1 MGCEWDLTAMV
12 QTILS
17 ALAPIV
23 FTLLL
28 GFVAAWRH
36 DFGPKEASV
45 LNRMVLLYAVPL
57 ALFVGTVGTPRADL
71 VQDIAFVVAIFVA
84 IVGLYALVF
93 LLFHF
98 VFRFSLSESV
108 LAALTASAPAV
119 PFMGPAIL
127 GDLFGKASAVT
138 IAIAALIINLI
149 VVPITILGL
158 ALGRTSIGTTAPPT
172 TRHSV
177 FAEKLLETVKE
188 PIVWAPV
195 LAFVLVL
202 CNVRIPS
209 IVDHGLSLLGQATSG
224 VALFASGIMLAAYKI
239 KIDWSS
245 IIVGVVEEHRS
256 ACAGSGRPALAR
268 LRRPHRPRGGA
279 DDGHPSYADRDR
291 ACRPIPCVG
300 SARLLCPISQRDWF
314 DIHNGSF
321 HRPDTVS
328 DAAEGDSP

>member
-1 MGCEWDLTAMV
+1 MV

-23 FTLLL
+23 FTLLF

-71 VQDIAFVVAIFVA
+71 VQDITLVVALFAA

-158 ALGRTSIGTTAPPT
+158 ALGKTPIGTPAPST

-188 PIVWAPV
+188 PIVWAPL

-209 IVDHGLSLLGQATSG
+209 IVDHGLSLLGQATGG
-224 VALFASGIMLAAYKI
+224 VALFASGMLVAYKI
-239 KIDWSS
+239 AIDLTALSLAFLKNL
-245 IIVGVVEEHRS
+245 VQ
-256 ACAGSGRPALAR
+256 PALVLVG
-268 LRRPHRPRGGA
+268 LRSLGYGA
-279 DDGHPSYADRDR
+279 PIVPEAVLTTAIPVMPIVIVLAVQYHVRETR
-291 ACRPIPCVG
+291 ASSALFLSVIG
-300 SARLLCPISQRDWF
+300 SIFTIAVFIALTQ
-314 DIHNGSF
+314 
-321 HRPDTVS
+321 
-328 DAAEGDSP
+328 

>member
-1 MGCEWDLTAMV
+1 MYGTKLRQIGSDRSFRRQPYRSPPSHRLHRIDCSSNSIILPTGYELGLTAMV
-12 QTILS
+12 RTILS

-57 ALFVGTVGTPRADL
+57 ALFVGTVGTSRADL
-71 VQDIAFVVAIFVA
+71 VQDVALVVAIFTA

-93 LLFHF
+93 LLLRL

-158 ALGRTSIGTTAPPT
+158 ALGRTPIGT
-172 TRHSV
+172 TRHSA
-177 FAEKLLETVKE
+177 FAEK
-188 PIVWAPV
+188 ARGNGQR
-195 LAFVLVL
+195 AD
-202 CNVRIPS
+202 C
-209 IVDHGLSLLGQATSG
+209 LGP
-224 VALFASGIMLAAYKI
+224 
-239 KIDWSS
+239 
-245 IIVGVVEEHRS
+245 R
-256 ACAGSGRPALAR
+256 AR
-268 LRRPHRPRGGA
+268 FRARAVQCPHPLN
-279 DDGHPSYADRDR
+279 
-291 ACRPIPCVG
+291 C
-300 SARLLCPISQRDWF
+300 
-314 DIHNGSF
+314 
-321 HRPDTVS
+321 
-328 DAAEGDSP
+328 

>member
-1 MGCEWDLTAMV
+1 MV
-12 QTILS
+12 QTVLS

-84 IVGLYALVF
+84 MVGLYALVF

-149 VVPITILGL
+149 IVPITVLGL
-158 ALGRTSIGTTAPPT
+158 ALGKTPIGTTGSPT
-172 TRHSV
+172 TRHSA
-177 FAEKLLETVKE
+177 FTEKLLETIKE
-188 PIVWAPV
+188 PIVWA
-195 LAFVLVL
+195 L
-202 CNVRIPS
+202 C
-209 IVDHGLSLLGQATSG
+209 SLLCSCCA
-224 VALFASGIMLAAYKI
+224 M
-239 KIDWSS
+239 
-245 IIVGVVEEHRS
+245 S
-256 ACAGSGRPALAR
+256 AFPQ
-268 LRRPHRPRGGA
+268 
-279 DDGHPSYADRDR
+279 
-291 ACRPIPCVG
+291 
-300 SARLLCPISQRDWF
+300 LL
-314 DIHNGSF
+314 
-321 HRPDTVS
+321 
-328 DAAEGDSP
+328 

>member
-1 MGCEWDLTAMV
+1 MA

-28 GFVAAWRH
+28 GFVAAWRR

-45 LNRMVLLYAVPL
+45 LNHMVLLYAVPL
-57 ALFVGTVGTPRADL
+57 ALFVGTVGTPRAAL
-71 VQDIAFVVAIFVA
+71 IQDIALVVAIFAA

-93 LLFHF
+93 LLFRF

-119 PFMGPAIL
+119 PFMGPVIL
-127 GDLFGKASAVT
+127 GDLFGEASAVT
-138 IAIAALIINLI
+138 IAIAAMIINLI

-158 ALGRTSIGTTAPPT
+158 EVGRTRIGTTAPPT
-172 TRHSV
+172 RRHSA
-177 FAEKLLETVKE
+177 FAGKLKETVKA
-188 PIVWAPV
+188 PIVWAPM

-209 IVDHGLSLLGQATSG
+209 IVDHGLSLLGQATG

-239 KIDWSS
+239 QIDLAAISLALLKN
-245 IIVGVVEEHRS
+245 VVQ
-256 ACAGSGRPALAR
+256 PALV
-268 LRRPHRPRGGA
+268 LGGLLSLNYGA
-279 DDGHPSYADRDR
+279 PTVPESVLTTAIPVM
-291 ACRPIPCVG
+291 PIVIVFAVQYRVLEAAASSALFFSVIG
-300 SARLLCPISQRDWF
+300 SMFTMGGFIALTQ
-314 DIHNGSF
+314 
-321 HRPDTVS
+321 
-328 DAAEGDSP
+328 

>member
-1 MGCEWDLTAMV
+1 MV

-57 ALFVGTVGTPRADL
+57 ALFVGTVGTSRADL

-84 IVGLYALVF
+84 IVGFYVLVF
-93 LLFHF
+93 VLFNF

-108 LAALTASAPAV
+108 LAALTASSPAV

-127 GDLFGKASAVT
+127 GDLFGKTSAVT
-138 IAIAALIINLI
+138 IAIASLVINLI
-149 VVPITILGL
+149 VVPVTILGL
-158 ALGRTSIGTTAPPT
+158 ALGRIPAAITGSATT
-172 TRHSV
+172 HSA
-177 FAEKLLETVKE
+177 FTEKLLETVKQ

-195 LAFVLVL
+195 LAFVFVL
-202 CNVRIPS
+202 CNVRVPS

-239 KIDWSS
+239 QIDRTALSLALLKN
-245 IIVGVVEEHRS
+245 IVQ
-256 ACAGSGRPALAR
+256 PALVLVG
-268 LRRPHRPRGGA
+268 LRSLGYGA
-279 DDGHPSYADRDR
+279 PIVPEAVLTTAIPSMPIVIVLAVQYHVLEGR
-291 ACRPIPCVG
+291 ASSALFLSVIG
-300 SARLLCPISQRDWF
+300 SMFTIGVFIALTQ
-314 DIHNGSF
+314 
-321 HRPDTVS
+321 
-328 DAAEGDSP
+328 

>member
-1 MGCEWDLTAMV
+1 MV

-71 VQDIAFVVAIFVA
+71 VQDITLVVALFAA

-127 GDLFGKASAVT
+127 GDLPAEVAPLPFGNRR
-138 IAIAALIINLI
+138 LIDL
-149 VVPITILGL
+149 
-158 ALGRTSIGTTAPPT
+158 R
-172 TRHSV
+172 R
-177 FAEKLLETVKE
+177 
-188 PIVWAPV
+188 
-195 LAFVLVL
+195 
-202 CNVRIPS
+202 C
-209 IVDHGLSLLGQATSG
+209 
-224 VALFASGIMLAAYKI
+224 
-239 KIDWSS
+239 
-245 IIVGVVEEHRS
+245 
-256 ACAGSGRPALAR
+256 R
-268 LRRPHRPRGGA
+268 LRF
-279 DDGHPSYADRDR
+279 
-291 ACRPIPCVG
+291 
-300 SARLLCPISQRDWF
+300 SAWRWEK
-314 DIHNGSF
+314 H
-321 HRPDTVS
+321 H
-328 DAAEGDSP
+328 

>member
-1 MGCEWDLTAMV
+1 MV
-12 QTILS
+12 QAILT

-71 VQDIAFVVAIFVA
+71 AQDIALVVAIFTT

-93 LLFHF
+93 LLYRL

-127 GDLFGKASAVT
+127 GDLFSKASAVT

-149 VVPITILGL
+149 VVPRPSVGKNTHWDDVAANDASLGL
-158 ALGRTSIGTTAPPT
+158 RGKARGNGQKSRLSGPRCSLSCSCCAMSASLQLLTT
-172 TRHSV
+172 
-177 FAEKLLETVKE
+177 
-188 PIVWAPV
+188 
-195 LAFVLVL
+195 
-202 CNVRIPS
+202 
-209 IVDHGLSLLGQATSG
+209 D
-224 VALFASGIMLAAYKI
+224 
-239 KIDWSS
+239 
-245 IIVGVVEEHRS
+245 
-256 ACAGSGRPALAR
+256 
-268 LRRPHRPRGGA
+268 
-279 DDGHPSYADRDR
+279 
-291 ACRPIPCVG
+291 
-300 SARLLCPISQRDWF
+300 
-314 DIHNGSF
+314 F
-321 HRPDTVS
+321 HF
-328 DAAEGDSP
+328 

>member
-1 MGCEWDLTAMV
+1 MV
-12 QTILS
+12 RTILS

-57 ALFVGTVGTPRADL
+57 ALVVGTVGTPRADL
-71 VQDIAFVVAIFVA
+71 VQDIALVVAIFTA
-84 IVGLYALVF
+84 IAGLYALVF
-93 LLFHF
+93 LLFRL

-138 IAIAALIINLI
+138 IAIASLIINLI

-158 ALGRTSIGTTAPPT
+158 ALGRTPIGTPAPST

-177 FAEKLLETVKE
+177 FAEKLLEKE
-188 PIVWAPV
+188 PIVWAPL

-209 IVDHGLSLLGQATSG
+209 IADHGLSLLGQASGG

-239 KIDWSS
+239 EIDLTALSLALLKN
-245 IIVGVVEEHRS
+245 IVQ
-256 ACAGSGRPALAR
+256 PALVLVGLLSLGYGDPIVPEAVLTTAIPVMPIVIVLAVQYHVREAR
-268 LRRPHRPRGGA
+268 ASSALFF
-279 DDGHPSYADRDR
+279 SV
-291 ACRPIPCVG
+291 IG
-300 SARLLCPISQRDWF
+300 SMFTMGIFIALT
-314 DIHNGSF
+314 H
-321 HRPDTVS
+321 
-328 DAAEGDSP
+328 